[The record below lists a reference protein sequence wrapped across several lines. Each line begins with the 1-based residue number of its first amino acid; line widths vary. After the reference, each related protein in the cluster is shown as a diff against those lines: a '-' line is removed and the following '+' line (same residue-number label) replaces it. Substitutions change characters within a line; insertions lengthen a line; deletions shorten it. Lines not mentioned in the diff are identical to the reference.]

1 MGMRFRK
8 RTVGVIFL
16 LTFVVVG
23 NRRRDLDAVDESI
36 GVGRIVW

>member
-8 RTVGVIFL
+8 RTIGVIML
-16 LTFVVVG
+16 LTFVVVC
-23 NRRRDLDAVDESI
+23 NRRRDLDAVNESI